1 MTMNMLQYHFYMIRG
16 KDVLNMFIK
25 RANES
30 FRQATS
36 GGNTS
41 LAIRE
46 EVVADSYH
54 HPNYSL
60 HDKVYVYFIK
70 HLSKLLSGN
79 IPFQLENETLKSF
92 LYRRSI
98 KDAVN
103 LCNGE
108 EKNDTS
114 HAYNKMKKNKRK
126 VRQSMDDEVKKRR
139 KQGHTGS
146 DEELKL
152 IIREEFE
159 KRRNGENTKQNNI
172 RERGHFLKVT
182 VDGIHRRVSCN
193 CEMFFYRADCD
204 HSALVRCIEFGDI
217 PTMKYQDTTP
227 FDWNRARHEAER
239 CCFLREK

>member
-103 LCNGE
+103 
-108 EKNDTS
+108 
-114 HAYNKMKKNKRK
+114 
-126 VRQSMDDEVKKRR
+126 
-139 KQGHTGS
+139 
-146 DEELKL
+146 
-152 IIREEFE
+152 
-159 KRRNGENTKQNNI
+159 
-172 RERGHFLKVT
+172 
-182 VDGIHRRVSCN
+182 
-193 CEMFFYRADCD
+193 
-204 HSALVRCIEFGDI
+204 
-217 PTMKYQDTTP
+217 P
-227 FDWNRARHEAER
+227 
-239 CCFLREK
+239 